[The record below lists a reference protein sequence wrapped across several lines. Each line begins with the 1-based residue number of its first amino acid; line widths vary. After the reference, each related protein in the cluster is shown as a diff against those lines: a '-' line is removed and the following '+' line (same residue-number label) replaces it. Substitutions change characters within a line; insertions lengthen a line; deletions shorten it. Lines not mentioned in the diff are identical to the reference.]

1 MKAENEIKNVL
12 SAKSTRSKK
21 PNSLLMILILV
32 FLVIQVLISG
42 YQLYATITRDIRR
55 AKLTQ
60 AVADYTAGLDGLT
73 NQLLSDFKEDVY
85 NNPNVDSTAKQAV
98 MASEYNF
105 NAILLLTKQ
114 NSRIMEILTQ
124 FQ

>member
-1 MKAENEIKNVL
+1 MKAVNERKNVFPI
-12 SAKSTRSKK
+12 KSTKGKK
-21 PNSLLMILILV
+21 INNPLMILILV
-32 FLVIQVLISG
+32 FLIIQVLISG

-55 AKLTQ
+55 TKLTQ
-60 AVADYTAGLDGLT
+60 AVAEYTAGLDGLT
-73 NQLLSDFKEDVY
+73 DQLLSDFKEDVY

-105 NAILLLTKQ
+105 NAILLLAKQ